1 MFTHVVRFTRI
12 SAMVAASTLISLGMP
27 MPQAPP
33 KSDNT
38 AVNKNGGTSAD
49 QQKETAADRT
59 LSQQIR
65 KAVVADKS
73 LSTYAHNV
81 KIISINGTV
90 TLRGPVRSEAE
101 KAAIEADA
109 KKIAGV
115 SAVNNELTIE
125 PEKGK

>member
-1 MFTHVVRFTRI
+1 MFRHLIR
-12 SAMVAASTLISLGMP
+12 SAGASVLFAAGTLMCFGMP
-27 MPQAPP
+27 APQTAP

-38 AVNKNGGTSAD
+38 AVNKNTNPSAD

-101 KAAIEADA
+101 KASIEAKA
-109 KKIAGV
+109 KQVAGV
-115 SAVNNELTIE
+115 SAVDNQLTIE
-125 PEKGK
+125 PERK

>member
-1 MFTHVVRFTRI
+1 
-12 SAMVAASTLISLGMP
+12 MP
-27 MPQAPP
+27 APQTAP

-38 AVNKNGGTSAD
+38 AVNKNTNPSAD

-101 KAAIEADA
+101 KASIEAKA
-109 KKIAGV
+109 KQVAGV
-115 SAVNNELTIE
+115 SAVDNQLTIE
-125 PEKGK
+125 PERK

>member
-12 SAMVAASTLISLGMP
+12 SAMIAASTLISFGMP
-27 MPQAPP
+27 MPQTAP